1 MKKTTILALAAALL
15 GGVAS
20 GLSAEG
26 IPLKE
31 CPEPV
36 RKTIRDHLGMGR
48 IDEIKTIRV
57 ENRVLYLAEIDLPGK
72 RERKLHVG
80 GDGTLLKLVEEIRP
94 GDLPRPVKSAIDPF
108 LTKGTRF
115 DGIDRVTAAGKTEYH
130 VELDLVDDVD
140 LHLVL
145 GENGEILRRREE
157 ADF

>member
-36 RKTIRDHLGMGR
+36 IKTIRDHLGLGR

-57 ENRVLYLAEIDLPGK
+57 KNRILYLAEIDLPGK

-108 LTKGTRF
+108 LAKGTRF
-115 DGIDRVTAAGKTEYH
+115 DGIDRVTAEGKTEYH
-130 VELDLVDDVD
+130 VELDLADDVD
-140 LHLVL
+140 LLLVL